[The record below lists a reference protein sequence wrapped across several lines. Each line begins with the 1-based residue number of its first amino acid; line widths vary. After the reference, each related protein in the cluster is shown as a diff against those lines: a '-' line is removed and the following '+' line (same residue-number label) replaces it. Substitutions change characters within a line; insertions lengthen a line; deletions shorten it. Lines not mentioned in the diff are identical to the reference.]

1 MAARTS
7 HRGTAP
13 TPPTGSPR
21 AWPER
26 PRIVLP
32 RTSCTPARSTH
43 ERQPRLDPD
52 RVGGLDRCRAHG
64 RGHGHPPGQG
74 RHQGHG
80 LEPHPGQGRAARRVR
95 LLDRRQHRRT
105 AWHGRRLHDGVH
117 QQGPRAGAARRR
129 WSAGRAGRGAP
140 DRRRLLDGRP
150 VGLRGDARRLCRA
163 RRRLPGL
170 PGQRQRQGREGGHAH
185 PGRLGAGGHLPPGA
199 AAAGADRP
207 VGHLRRRGR
216 RLPAGEDLSQHH
228 AGRGH
233 PVHGRDHRAGREGR
247 GLPRG
252 LPRVPQQQ
260 RHGLGVHPVQVA
272 GVREPGLHAHVHPDP
287 AAQGLRPRLCGGAR
301 PRRPDARGGRGG
313 RGGAGQRQQ
322 RPGGGGLLRPARPA
336 GPELRDHAAPRERRG
351 RRRPER
357 GRPMTGARP
366 MAAPGH
372 MGVDYETRVNFDR
385 LRSYRLSRAKESLEA
400 SGCGAFLLFD
410 FYNIRYTTQTWIGG
424 ALGDKMTRYAL
435 LTRGGEPMLWD
446 FGSAARHHRLYS
458 PWLDPENCHAGM
470 LGLRGAIAPTAG
482 LMESAVRQIKGLLE
496 DAGVADAPVAVDIVE
511 PPFLFEMQRQGLTV
525 VDAQQL
531 MLDARQIKSSDEIML
546 LTQAAAMVDGVYQ
559 DIVEVLK
566 PGIRENEIVALANK
580 RLYELGSDQVEA
592 VNAVSGERCNPHPH
606 NFSDRLIRP
615 GDQAFFDII
624 HSFNGYR
631 TCYYRTFSVG
641 SATAA
646 QRDAYTK
653 AREWMDAS
661 INMIKPGVGTDEVA
675 AVWPAATEFGFENE
689 MAAFG
694 LQFGHGLGLGL
705 HERPIISRLNSMTEP
720 IELQPGMVFALET
733 YCPASDG
740 FSAARIEEEV
750 VVTPDGPQILTL
762 FPAQDL
768 VVTNPY

>member
-1 MAARTS
+1 
-7 HRGTAP
+7 
-13 TPPTGSPR
+13 
-21 AWPER
+21 
-26 PRIVLP
+26 
-32 RTSCTPARSTH
+32 
-43 ERQPRLDPD
+43 
-52 RVGGLDRCRAHG
+52 
-64 RGHGHPPGQG
+64 
-74 RHQGHG
+74 
-80 LEPHPGQGRAARRVR
+80 
-95 LLDRRQHRRT
+95 
-105 AWHGRRLHDGVH
+105 
-117 QQGPRAGAARRR
+117 
-129 WSAGRAGRGAP
+129 
-140 DRRRLLDGRP
+140 
-150 VGLRGDARRLCRA
+150 
-163 RRRLPGL
+163 
-170 PGQRQRQGREGGHAH
+170 
-185 PGRLGAGGHLPPGA
+185 
-199 AAAGADRP
+199 
-207 VGHLRRRGR
+207 
-216 RLPAGEDLSQHH
+216 
-228 AGRGH
+228 
-233 PVHGRDHRAGREGR
+233 
-247 GLPRG
+247 
-252 LPRVPQQQ
+252 
-260 RHGLGVHPVQVA
+260 
-272 GVREPGLHAHVHPDP
+272 
-287 AAQGLRPRLCGGAR
+287 
-301 PRRPDARGGRGG
+301 
-313 RGGAGQRQQ
+313 
-322 RPGGGGLLRPARPA
+322 
-336 GPELRDHAAPRERRG
+336 
-351 RRRPER
+351 
-357 GRPMTGARP
+357 
-366 MAAPGH
+366 
-372 MGVDYETRVNFDR
+372 MGVDYEQRVDFNR
-385 LRSYRLSRAKESLEA
+385 LREYRLARAKESLEA

-496 DAGVADAPVAVDIVE
+496 DAGVADEPVGVDIVE
-511 PPFLFEMQRQGLTV
+511 PAFLFEMQRQGLKV
-525 VDAQQL
+525 VDSQQFL
-531 MLDARQIKSSDEIML
+531 LDARQIKSQDEIML

-580 RLYELGSDQVEA
+580 RLYEMGSDQVEA
-592 VNAVSGERCNPHPH
+592 INAVSGERCNPHPH

-641 SATAA
+641 SATTS

-661 INMIKPGVGTDEVA
+661 IQMVKPGVGTDQVA
-675 AVWPAATEFGFENE
+675 AVWPKATEFGFENE

-720 IELQPGMVFALET
+720 VELQVGMVFALET

-750 VVTPDGPQILTL
+750 VVTEDGPRILTL

-768 VVTNPY
+768 VVANPY